1 MALLKQPT
9 NTESSNVLL
18 KKFNG
23 LRRTQDGMLYL
34 TSIDPNTE
42 KADIQISNFFE
53 SGKSDLVPNDGE
65 TSYIEERLEL
75 FNVQYFTG
83 DNSTTAFTLNAS
95 GILPEGVAVFL
106 DGVRKT
112 AYADYNI
119 SGTSLTFTIKPAN
132 NVTIT
137 VGQINKR
144 YKNNDSDRYQ
154 QFVFDDNTTTI
165 FLINSNGDLVRRVNN
180 ARPSELTSTSDDF
193 DTFETTTGQAYS
205 TTYQSAV

>member
-1 MALLKQPT
+1 MALLKQQT
-9 NTESSNVLL
+9 STDSSNTTM
-18 KKFNG
+18 KKFNA

-42 KADIQISNFFE
+42 KADIQLSNYFE
-53 SGKSDLVPNDGE
+53 PGKSDLLPKDGE
-65 TSYIEERLEL
+65 TDYTEERLEL
-75 FNVQYFTG
+75 YNVQYFTG
-83 DNSTTAFTLNAS
+83 DNSTTAFTSNVN
-95 GILPEGVAVFL
+95 GIAPEQYVVYL

-112 AYADYNI
+112 AYADYNV
-119 SGTSLTFTIKPAN
+119 SGTSISFTIKPAN
-132 NVTIT
+132 NAVIT

-180 ARPSELTSTSDDF
+180 ARPSELTVTSDDF

>member
-1 MALLKQPT
+1 MALLKQQT
-9 NTESSNVLL
+9 STYSSNVTL
-18 KKFNG
+18 KKFNA

-42 KADIQISNFFE
+42 KADIQLSNYFE
-53 SGKSDLVPNDGE
+53 PGKSDLLPKDGE
-65 TSYIEERLEL
+65 TDYTEERLEL
-75 FNVQYFTG
+75 YNVQYFTG
-83 DNSTTAFTLNAS
+83 DNSTTAFTSNVN
-95 GILPEGVAVFL
+95 GIAPEQYVVYL

-112 AYADYNI
+112 AYADYNV
-119 SGTSLTFTIKPAN
+119 SGTSISFTIKPAN
-132 NVTIT
+132 NAVIT

-180 ARPSELTSTSDDF
+180 ARPSELTTTSDDF